1 VNLVSWNIQWCRG
14 VDGRVDPARIADA
27 ARAFADFD
35 VLCLQ
40 EVTVNFPGLPGNH
53 GEDQLAE
60 LARALPGYTALFGA
74 ATDLGGASGQ
84 RRQFGNA
91 IFTRLPVLQ
100 AFRHLLPWPPDPA
113 VPSMQRMA
121 LEAVVEWEAGRLRVI
136 CTHLEYYSTPQRLAQ
151 IDGLRRLH
159 HEACMHAAHPRPAGD
174 ADGPFEAA
182 ARPTAAILCGDFN
195 FRPGSAEH
203 AAVTAGFEDAATPAL
218 LDAWSVAHP
227 GQPHEITAGLYDP
240 AWPEAY
246 CCDFVFVSEDLSQ
259 LVEQVEVESRTQAS
273 DHQPL
278 LLTVTV

>member
-1 VNLVSWNIQWCRG
+1 MNLVSWNIQWCRG

-84 RRQFGNA
+84 RRQFGN
-91 IFTRLPVLQ
+91 
-100 AFRHLLPWPPDPA
+100 
-113 VPSMQRMA
+113 
-121 LEAVVEWEAGRLRVI
+121 
-136 CTHLEYYSTPQRLAQ
+136 
-151 IDGLRRLH
+151 
-159 HEACMHAAHPRPAGD
+159 AAHPRPAGD